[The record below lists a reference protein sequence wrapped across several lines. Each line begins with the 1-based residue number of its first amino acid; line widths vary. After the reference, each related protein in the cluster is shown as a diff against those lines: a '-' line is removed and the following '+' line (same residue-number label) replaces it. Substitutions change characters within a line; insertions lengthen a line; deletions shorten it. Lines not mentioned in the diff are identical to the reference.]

1 MRESRYPPREGANRK
16 RDKMAKID
24 WGTEAE
30 FEETLKAELEI
41 AKATEQ
47 DHRIEVLT
55 KALDNLAFSQLNKM
69 KSELTDLVGLLN
81 TSYSLKTSGSIES
94 ALIATHKLIAT
105 RRKQLMAVEMLVE
118 RIEKKAE
125 EIGMSLSDL
134 DR

>member
-1 MRESRYPPREGANRK
+1 
-16 RDKMAKID
+16 MAKID

>member
-1 MRESRYPPREGANRK
+1 
-16 RDKMAKID
+16 MATID

-30 FEETLKAELEI
+30 FEANLKGELEL

-94 ALIATHKLIAT
+94 ALIATHKLIDT